1 MTAGNNNINIYIP
14 TVGIYENCMTKK
26 MPKNQRMDLIIQV
39 ALDEFLTKGYEGASM
54 EGIARK
60 ARISKGGL
68 YHHFRSKD
76 EILLYA
82 NRKFDEPLNEIRIQ
96 ASKKSSAEK
105 GLLYYLEHYLKYWK
119 QHQREIVFYSL
130 SMTKILDSPDL
141 WQMYEAYIEK
151 YIKFVQAIFQ
161 RGIDAGEFSD
171 HSARESAVTLIAALD
186 GIVFYL
192 LIDRKLKLEEVVNM
206 FQKKFINQLKVKH
219 E

>member
-1 MTAGNNNINIYIP
+1 MT
-14 TVGIYENCMTKK
+14 
-26 MPKNQRMDLIIQV
+26 QIIQA
-39 ALDEFLTKGYEGASM
+39 ALDEFLNKGYEGASM

-60 ARISKGGL
+60 AKISKGGL
-68 YHHFRSKD
+68 YHHFCSKD

-82 NRKFDEPLNEIRIQ
+82 NQKFDEPLNMIRAQ
-96 ASKKSSAEK
+96 AARKTSAEE
-105 GLLYYLEHYLKYWK
+105 GLIYYLEHYLKYWK

-141 WQMYEAYIEK
+141 WSMYETYFEK
-151 YIKFVQAIFQ
+151 YIEFIQAIFQ

-171 HSARESAVTLIAALD
+171 HSARDSALTLIAALD

-192 LIDRKLKLEEVVNM
+192 MIDKKLKLEEVAII
-206 FQKKFINQLKVKH
+206 FQKKFINHLKVKQ